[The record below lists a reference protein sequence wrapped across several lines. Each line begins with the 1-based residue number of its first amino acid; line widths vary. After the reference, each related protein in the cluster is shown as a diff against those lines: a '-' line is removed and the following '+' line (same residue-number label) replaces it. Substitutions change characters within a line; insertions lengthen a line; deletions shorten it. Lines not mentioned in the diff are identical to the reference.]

1 MDGSTLFQWEWL
13 IIKLLVLG
21 LLGFD
26 LWRTRREMRRDAAMR
41 AASPPEHPGGA

>member
-1 MDGSTLFQWEWL
+1 MDAGTLFQWEWL

-41 AASPPEHPGGA
+41 AAPSAQRPGDA